1 MIEVDYVKIS
11 FKKVNA
17 LKSYRPKH
25 PPERYFFFEHVTFSI
40 CIDKIFKIDKIVEIQ
55 PGYYL

>member
-11 FKKVNA
+11 FLKVNA

-25 PPERYFFFEHVTFSI
+25 PPERYFFEHVIWKTNI
-40 CIDKIFKIDKIVEIQ
+40 CKLSLNTVMQKCSPDPEI
-55 PGYYL
+55 